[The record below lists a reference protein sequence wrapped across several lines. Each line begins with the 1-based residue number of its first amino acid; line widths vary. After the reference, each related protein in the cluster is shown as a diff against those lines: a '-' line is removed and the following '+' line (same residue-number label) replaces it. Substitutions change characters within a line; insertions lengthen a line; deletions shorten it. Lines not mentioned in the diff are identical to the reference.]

1 MCDLRQHTME
11 RPNSSNKQRLCV
23 PRSIGGAN
31 YRSFLALLVAALAL
45 VGLQAAV
52 SALQLAASWHAAQ
65 RAHWPAGVHGVLT
78 DGELGAGL
86 LLLMAGWARQ
96 LASC

>member
-1 MCDLRQHTME
+1 M
-11 RPNSSNKQRLCV
+11 

-45 VGLQAAV
+45 TGLHAAV

-65 RAHWPAGVHGVLT
+65 RAHWPGGVHGVLT

-86 LLLMAGWARQ
+86 LLLMPCWGRQ
-96 LASC
+96 PANC